1 MPRHKF
7 EHAWVRVGPDKT
19 WEDHFVKLLGVS
31 IDSQGYLQI
40 RRSRLFWRI
49 GQIRRKSVA

>member
-7 EHAWVRVGPDKT
+7 EHAWVRVGPDKI

-49 GQIRRKSVA
+49 RQIRRKSVA

>member
-7 EHAWVRVGPDKT
+7 EHAWVRVGTDKT

>member
-1 MPRHKF
+1 MPRRKF
-7 EHAWVRVGPDKT
+7 EHAWVRVGPDKI

-49 GQIRRKSVA
+49 RQIRRKSVA